1 MPEPTANSASSHMLL
16 CEGLRYRLNCAEF
29 SDVTFVVEGQPIY
42 AHKVILALISDRY
55 ATSNYPMVQ
64 MSKGPKVQ
72 NVQAPLPSVP

>member
-1 MPEPTANSASSHMLL
+1 MYLLDTDPVPEPTANSASSHMLL

-55 ATSNYPMVQ
+55 ASPNVQ
-64 MSKGPKVQ
+64 MSTCFK
-72 NVQAPLPSVP
+72 A